1 MSAFLPKEEGA
12 FYLIKAALL
21 LEWGWGEAKNN
32 MKILK
37 FGGTSVGSVQ
47 SIQTLLNIL
56 KGEVKS
62 KDKPVVVLSAMSG
75 VTNLL
80 ISMAEGAAAGNDF
93 TVELAELEKRHFDI
107 VKSLLSAQH
116 QNPAYTRLKL
126 YFNQLEELL
135 QGIFTLR
142 ELTPKTRDYVL
153 SFGELCST
161 IMICKIAAQHFPETI
176 FVDASELIKTDS
188 SFGQA
193 RVNMELTEQLIRG
206 FHKEHGDKM
215 LLVTGFIAS
224 NEAGQITTLGRGG
237 SDYTAAIFGSALNAK
252 EIQIWTDVNGMMT
265 ADPRMVKKAFSLQ
278 ELTYTEAME
287 LSYFGAKV
295 IYPPTMIPAFLK
307 KIPIV
312 IKNTFEPDFA
322 GTVIRHDCKPSNLP
336 IKGISSIN
344 NISILNL
351 EGSGMVGKSGFSGR
365 LFSLLAREQINIIL
379 ITQSSSEHSITFAV
393 QPGDAGRARLLI
405 EQEFELELVAK
416 KLEHVV
422 IEQNLAIIAVVGENM
437 KQTPGVSGKLFH
449 ALGRNGVNVRAIA
462 QGSSEYNISVIISVH
477 DLAKALNAVHD
488 GFFVQLT
495 KTLHAFCLG
504 TGNIGQTLFKQLN
517 AHSGYL
523 QEHNGIQV
531 KIAGI
536 SNTRKMLFDTDGISL
551 DSWQEELQASGQKAD
566 LNEFV
571 AKMISMNLPN
581 CVFIDNTASP
591 KPVEVYE
598 QVFKSNISVITCNKI
613 GNSASY
619 KQYRTFRD
627 AAKQHGV
634 DFFYETNVGAGLPI
648 IRTLKDLMNSGDR
661 IMKIEAILSGTISF
675 IFNNFKGNANFHDV
689 VKMAQEKGYTE
700 PDPRDDLRGT
710 DFMRKILI
718 LARAAGYAMEAADVE
733 IESMLPKACLDAE
746 TVDDFYA
753 ALKSEDAF
761 FSNLKARAENEDKV
775 LRYIG
780 KLENGKAAIT
790 LQMVDGNH
798 PFYTLSGSDNIISFT
813 TDRYKDRPLVVK
825 GPGAG
830 AEVTAAG
837 VFADLIN
844 VGK

>member
-1 MSAFLPKEEGA
+1 
-12 FYLIKAALL
+12 
-21 LEWGWGEAKNN
+21 

-37 FGGTSVGSVQ
+37 FGGTSVGSVA

-56 KGEVKS
+56 KNEAKAE
-62 KDKPVVVLSAMSG
+62 KPVVVLSAMSG

-80 ISMAEGAAAGNDF
+80 VAMAEGAAIGNEF
-93 TVELAELEKRHFDI
+93 TAQLAELERRHFDV
-107 VKSLLSAQH
+107 VKSLLDIQH
-116 QNPAYTRLKL
+116 QNPAFTRLKIH
-126 YFNQLEELL
+126 FNHLEDLL
-135 QGIFTLR
+135 QGILTLK
-142 ELTPKTRDYVL
+142 ELTPKTRDLVL
-153 SFGELCST
+153 SYGERCST
-161 IMICKIAAQHFPETI
+161 LMVSKIAAQYFPEAI

-188 SFGQA
+188 AFGQA
-193 RVNMELTEQLIRG
+193 KVNMELTEQLIRG
-206 FHKEHGDKM
+206 FQKENSDKM
-215 LLVTGFIAS
+215 LFVTGFIAG
-224 NEAGQITTLGRGG
+224 NDAGQITTLGRGG
-237 SDYTAAIFGSALNAK
+237 SDYTAAIFGSALNAQ

-265 ADPRMVKKAFSLQ
+265 ADPRLVKKAFSLP

-312 IKNTFEPDFA
+312 IKNTFEPEFE
-322 GTVIRHDCKPSNLP
+322 GTVIRHDCKASTLP
-336 IKGISSIN
+336 IKGISTIN

-393 QPGDAGRARLLI
+393 QPDDAERAKTLI
-405 EQEFELELVAK
+405 EQEFELELLAN
-416 KLEHVV
+416 KLEKPA
-422 IEQNLAIIAVVGENM
+422 IERSLAVLAVVGENM

-462 QGSSEYNISVIISVH
+462 QGSSEYNISVIISAH

-488 GFFVQLT
+488 AFFVELT

-504 TGNIGQTLFKQLN
+504 TGNIGKTLFKQLN
-517 AHSGYL
+517 AHSDFL
-523 QEHNGIQV
+523 QEKNGIQV
-531 KIAGI
+531 KIAGV
-536 SNTRKMLFDTDGISL
+536 SNTRKMVFNADGISL
-551 DSWQEELQASGQKAD
+551 DTWEDDLQASDEKAD
-566 LNEFV
+566 LKGFIERM
-571 AKMISMNLPN
+571 KSMNLPN

-591 KPVEVYE
+591 KPIEFYE
-598 QVFKSNISVITCNKI
+598 EAFKSNISVVTCNKI

-619 KQYRTFRD
+619 KQYTTFRD
-627 AAKQHGV
+627 TARQHGV

-661 IMKIEAILSGTISF
+661 VQRIEAILSGTISF
-675 IFNNFKGNANFHDV
+675 IFNNFKGDANFHDV

-710 DFMRKILI
+710 DFMRKMLI
-718 LARAAGYAMEAADVE
+718 LARDAGYALEASDVE
-733 IESMLPKACLDAE
+733 IESMLPKACLDAQS
-746 TVDDFYA
+746 VDDFYA
-753 ALKSEDAF
+753 ALKTEDAF
-761 FSNLKARAENEDKV
+761 FANLKNSAEQDGKV

-780 KLENGKAAIT
+780 KLEDGKVAIT
-790 LQMVDGNH
+790 LQMVDENH
-798 PFYTLSGSDNIISFT
+798 PFFTLSGSDNIISFT
-813 TDRYKDRPLVVK
+813 TDRYKERPLVVK

-844 VGK
+844 VGAN